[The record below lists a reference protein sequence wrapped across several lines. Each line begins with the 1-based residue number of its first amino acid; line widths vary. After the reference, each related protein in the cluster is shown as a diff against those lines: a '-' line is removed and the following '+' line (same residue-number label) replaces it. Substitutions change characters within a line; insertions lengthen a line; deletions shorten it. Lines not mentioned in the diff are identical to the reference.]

1 MQNLGDS
8 LYHTMGPTDLLDAVL
23 KYERIGDHD
32 SVVFDGVRH
41 IKVLVEIKSASDVTT
56 CIYLRIRQLA
66 RYRRYRMREGL
77 IDLSLSAFQA
87 IDSHH
92 VEVGVAELS
101 EHCDIILNVE
111 RPIVEVERDIVDQLA
126 PVLLAE

>member
-1 MQNLGDS
+1 M
-8 LYHTMGPTDLLDAVL
+8 DAVL